1 MIDIIKNK
9 VLKNNLLLSLIV
21 IAFSGNSTAG
31 ANIEL
36 SLINNNDNA
45 SLGEKCVTFERINPA
60 IYVVKVDCERGSY
73 ILSLKELYNP
83 GWKVYFSSSSEEE
96 SRKINYAFI
105 ERYIDKKLESNKN
118 TYKIERKIIPSISN
132 SVLIPDDSHFRM
144 NKIFNG
150 WAIDD
155 QLIKY
160 LLNHSKTDNGLE
172 NKKYT
177 LYIVYYSE
185 IIKRIWERI
194 MIAIIALILIV
205 FFTKKIIT
213 RIY

>member
-1 MIDIIKNK
+1 
-9 VLKNNLLLSLIV
+9 
-21 IAFSGNSTAG
+21 
-31 ANIEL
+31 
-36 SLINNNDNA
+36 
-45 SLGEKCVTFERINPA
+45 
-60 IYVVKVDCERGSY
+60 
-73 ILSLKELYNP
+73 
-83 GWKVYFSSSSEEE
+83 
-96 SRKINYAFI
+96 
-105 ERYIDKKLESNKN
+105 
-118 TYKIERKIIPSISN
+118 
-132 SVLIPDDSHFRM
+132 M

>member
-1 MIDIIKNK
+1 M
-9 VLKNNLLLSLIV
+9 
-21 IAFSGNSTAG
+21 
-31 ANIEL
+31 
-36 SLINNNDNA
+36 
-45 SLGEKCVTFERINPA
+45 
-60 IYVVKVDCERGSY
+60 KVDCERGSY
-73 ILSLKELYNP
+73 ILSLKESYNP
-83 GWKVYFSSSSEEE
+83 GWKVYFSLSSEEE
-96 SRKINYAFI
+96 SRKINYSFI